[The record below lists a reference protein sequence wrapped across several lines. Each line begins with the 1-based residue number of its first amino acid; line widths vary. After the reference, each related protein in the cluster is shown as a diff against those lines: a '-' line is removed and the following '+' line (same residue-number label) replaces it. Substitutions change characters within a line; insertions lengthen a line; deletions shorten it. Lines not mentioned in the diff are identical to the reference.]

1 MQLESRSDSEAA
13 LLGHSVL
20 RLAQQEGFTSPG
32 ETASS
37 VVCSKMVFECLCCW
51 TLCWRLCG
59 WFSLGSQTKRT
70 GSKDSSARGLFRWSW
85 IVIRRVRV
93 RQGGE
98 GASDGRGCDHLRLPP
113 GCTRV
118 SSHPGSGIG
127 SGLPSLYL
135 VGQLSRWIKWG
146 LAKECCWTE
155 KRRCWWSRTDGDI
168 T

>member
-1 MQLESRSDSEAA
+1 MQLESRSDSEAG
-13 LLGHSVL
+13 LLGHGVL

-70 GSKDSSARGLFRWSW
+70 RSKDSSARGLFRWSW

-93 RQGGE
+93 TQGGE

-118 SSHPGSGIG
+118 SST
-127 SGLPSLYL
+127 
-135 VGQLSRWIKWG
+135 QAQA
-146 LAKECCWTE
+146 LAQGCLHSI
-155 KRRCWWSRTDGDI
+155 WWASFKGG
-168 T
+168 